1 MQDSTH
7 SRRGF
12 FIAAINALG
21 GLIAAA
27 IAIPAA
33 AYLLIRPKNAGD
45 SGWSDVGDINQL
57 KIGKPEEALYERKRI
72 DGWRKV
78 TDKATVWLVKNGD
91 HSVTAF
97 NPACTHLGCA
107 YHWDAS
113 AKEFICPCHA
123 SAFSID
129 GKVLAGPAPRPLDR
143 YLTKI
148 EDGKISIGSQV
159 EAGSDTV
166 GSSRG

>member
-1 MQDSTH
+1 MHEEPQT
-7 SRRGF
+7 RRTF
-12 FIAAINALG
+12 YLAAINLLG
-21 GLIAAA
+21 GIIAAA
-27 IAIPAA
+27 VAIPAA
-33 AYLLIRPKNAGD
+33 AYLLIRPKNAAEG
-45 SGWSDVGDINQL
+45 GWSEVGDFSELQT
-57 KIGKPEEALYERKRI
+57 GKPQEVLYERKRI

-78 TDKATVWLVKNGD
+78 TDKASVWLVKNGE
-91 HSVTAF
+91 HSVVAF

-107 YHWDAS
+107 YHWDAG

-148 EDGKISIGSQV
+148 EDGKISIGSEV
-159 EAGSDTV
+159 EQG
-166 GSSRG
+166 

>member
-1 MQDSTH
+1 MQDSAPT
-7 SRRGF
+7 RRGF

-21 GLIAAA
+21 ALITAA

-33 AYLLIRPKNAGD
+33 AYLLIRPKNSGD
-45 SGWSDVGDINQL
+45 SGWSEVGDMSQL
-57 KIGKPEEALYERKRI
+57 QVGKPEEAMYDRKRV

-107 YHWDAS
+107 YHWDTGS
-113 AKEFICPCHA
+113 KEFICPCHA
-123 SAFSID
+123 SIFSID

-143 YLTKI
+143 YSTKI
-148 EDGKISIGSQV
+148 QDGKILIGP
-159 EAGSDTV
+159 EAENGSDSV